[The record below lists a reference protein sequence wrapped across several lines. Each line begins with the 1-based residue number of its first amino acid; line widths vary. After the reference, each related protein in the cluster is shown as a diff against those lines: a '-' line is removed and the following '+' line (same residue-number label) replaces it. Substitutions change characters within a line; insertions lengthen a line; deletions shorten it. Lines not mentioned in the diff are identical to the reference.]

1 MTTAAARTVALPQ
14 RAPATKP
21 ARTAAPLKLVPS
33 ARSSAAKTPFVV
45 VVVTLL
51 VGGLLGLLLLNMVV
65 AQGSFELHALAKQ
78 GKALDQ
84 REQDLAGRVQALQAP
99 GVLAQRATSLGM
111 VPGGPPAFLQLPSG
125 KVLGQPTA
133 GVAPVVPTP
142 ASSAASG
149 TTTTATK
156 PVTKT
161 SATTP
166 SASKSGT
173 KASAKPSGK
182 PSAKP
187 SAQPTAQPTTATRT
201 TQP

>member
-1 MTTAAARTVALPQ
+1 MTTATARTATLPQ
-14 RAPATKP
+14 RAPAAKP
-21 ARTAAPLKLVPS
+21 AAKPVAPLKLVPTT
-33 ARSSAAKTPFVV
+33 RSSAAKTPFVV

-65 AQGSFELHALAKQ
+65 AHGSFELHALAKQ

-84 REQDLAGRVQALQAP
+84 REQELAGRVQALQAP

-125 KVLGQPTA
+125 KVLGQPSA
-133 GVAPVVPTP
+133 GVATVVANPTP
-142 ASSAASG
+142 
-149 TTTTATK
+149 
-156 PVTKT
+156 
-161 SATTP
+161 ATTP
-166 SASKSGT
+166 STTT
-173 KASAKPSGK
+173 KAVTKPAATKPTATAGSK

-187 SAQPTAQPTTATRT
+187 STRPTAKPSGTTRT